1 MLGKLFSKRK
11 KLDEVWLAPLT
22 GELVNIEEVPDPT
35 FSEKMMGEGLAI
47 KPTEGK
53 VLSPVDGEIIQVFPT
68 KHAIGIRSANGAEI
82 LIHIGLETVSLDGE
96 PFELHVSDADKVQAG
111 QLLVSFDLEEISNTA
126 ANTITPIVLTNGDS
140 IENLVKKENCDVQAG
155 KTEIVSYQ
163 VNN

>member
-53 VLSPVDGEIIQVFPT
+53 LLSPVDGEIIQVFPT
-68 KHAIGIRSANGAEI
+68 KHAIGIRSATGAEI

-96 PFELHVSDADKVQAG
+96 PFELHVSAADKVRAG
-111 QLLVSFDLEEISNTA
+111 QLLVSFNLEEIRNAA
-126 ANTITPIVLTNGDS
+126 ANTVTPIVLTNGDS
-140 IENLVKKENCDVQAG
+140 IENLVKKDNCDVQAG
-155 KTEIVSYQ
+155 KTEIASYQ
-163 VNN
+163 INN